1 MIFAEIAAFFI
12 AVCTTDAGAV
22 DQKCLRQMH
31 ECFIYEM
38 QQGKN
43 PDPWFHAEVC
53 SEQWWP

>member
-12 AVCTTDAGAV
+12 AVCTTDAGV
-22 DQKCLRQMH
+22 DQKCLRQMN
-31 ECFIYEM
+31 ECFVYQM

-53 SEQWWP
+53 SERWWP

>member
-12 AVCTTDAGAV
+12 AVCTTDAGNV

-31 ECFIYEM
+31 ECWIYEM
-38 QQGKN
+38 SQGKN
-43 PDPWFHAEVC
+43 PDPWFWGEVC

>member
-12 AVCTTDAGAV
+12 AVCTTDAGV
-22 DQKCLRQMH
+22 EQKCLRQMH
-31 ECFIYEM
+31 ECWIYEM